1 MGSKLKTEQCGADEV
16 IPELQSNNNQS
27 VAWAPLQSQCCI
39 NSLGTCA
46 SLLISC
52 TFLLDA
58 SHSTQSSSRGSF
70 TVNRETD
77 FETGLGK
84 KVQFTFTKTYSGSN
98 NLISTYILIYLKLKF
113 PAVISET
120 TALWECKRQTVK
132 LIWVFPSC
140 FLRFGWHPILP
151 SPCCLLSHFSPSNCS
166 FYFYLSNNSLMC
178 FFWFFECASFDFL
191 ALNQILGPIFAFWPG
206 KLVLFPLK
214 WTKKRNK
221 NKWYKLIVLA
231 PQWNHKL

>member
-1 MGSKLKTEQCGADEV
+1 MKLFQGCRAIIINQWHELHCRVSAAL
-16 IPELQSNNNQS
+16 IPWVHVHHCSSPARSCWMPLT
-27 VAWAPLQSQCCI
+27 APRAHLK
-39 NSLGTCA
+39 A
-46 SLLISC
+46 ALLYIER
-52 TFLLDA
+52 LILKL
-58 SHSTQSSSRGSF
+58 HW
-70 TVNRETD
+70 
-77 FETGLGK
+77 GK
-84 KVQFTFTKTYSGSN
+84 KKKAQITFTKTYSGSN
-98 NLISTYILIYLKLKF
+98 SLISTYIQIYLKLKF

-151 SPCCLLSHFSPSNCS
+151 SPCCLLSHFSLSNCS
-166 FYFYLSNNSLMC
+166 CYFYLSNNSLMC